1 MSPSDDVTLD
11 ILARAALAAYG
22 GNPVA
27 AVECILI
34 QVMTDRQLL
43 RTVFLPIIRDA
54 VSNQIEPS
62 SRTSSAFLDMVL
74 PNGVRLRD
82 ATREQFSAA
91 AELLRRNQKGNG
103 AQTQN
108 GEGPGVSLTKAP

>member
-1 MSPSDDVTLD
+1 MSPSNDVTLAS
-11 ILARAALAAYG
+11 LARAALAAYG

-34 QVMTDRQLL
+34 QIMTDRKLL
-43 RTVFLPIIRDA
+43 RTVFLPTIRDA

-62 SRTSSAFLDMVL
+62 GGISNPLIDMVL

-82 ATREQFSAA
+82 ATREQFSEAA
-91 AELLRRNQKGNG
+91 KLLRQNQEGKGEQAQNG
-103 AQTQN
+103 AGRTR
-108 GEGPGVSLTKAP
+108 G